1 MIDIGRGRPIPVC
14 FIIDRLFPGGTE
26 SQLIKLLR
34 NLDRSRIEPHLCLLD
49 GEDPLSISLEPTGLP
64 ILRLGIKSLHHAST
78 LKKAVFFRNYL
89 IDNKI
94 EIVQTYFFDST
105 YFGVAV
111 ARLARVRRIVR
122 TRFMLD
128 DLVPRIHRW
137 PTRLTN
143 RFVHGYIVNCDA
155 CRRSLA
161 RDERLDAAKIEII
174 PNEVDYERFAN
185 VPDLEVTCAKDRPYR
200 VGMVGNLWPVK
211 EPWHLLEAARIL
223 VPKYPRISFHLAGR
237 GDLAEE
243 LDRRIRVG
251 GLQGR
256 VFLHG
261 AVEDIPG
268 FLANLDVA
276 VLTSRSEG
284 LPNAIIEYMA
294 AGRAIV
300 ATSVGGTPEL
310 LDDGIHGRLIP
321 PGDPVRLA
329 SAIAE
334 LAENPVLAA
343 HMGRAARSRAKEHY
357 SPQARSNRIMDFYR
371 RLLDDPEGCSARSK
385 FEPCGTRVE

>member
-1 MIDIGRGRPIPVC
+1 MTDIGRGRPIPVC

-26 SQLIKLLR
+26 TQLVKLLR
-34 NLDRSRIEPHLCLLD
+34 NLDRSQIEPHLCLLD
-49 GEDPLSISLEPTGLP
+49 GEDPLSYSLEPTGLP
-64 ILRLGIKSLHHAST
+64 IIRLGINSLHHAST
-78 LKKAVFFRNYL
+78 VKKALILRNYL
-89 IDNKI
+89 IENKI
-94 EIVQTYFFDST
+94 EILQTYFFDST

-128 DLVPRIHRW
+128 DLVPMIHKW

-143 RFVHGYIVNCDA
+143 WFVHAYVVNCEA
-155 CRRSLA
+155 CRQSLA
-161 RDERLDAAKIEII
+161 REERIDVAKIEII
-174 PNEVDYERFAN
+174 PNEVDYDRFADI
-185 VPDLEVTCAKDRPYR
+185 PDLEANRAEDRPCR

-223 VPKYPRISFHLAGR
+223 VPKYPRISFHFAGR
-237 GDLAEE
+237 GDLADE
-243 LDRRIRVG
+243 LDRRIRVS

-256 VFLHG
+256 AFLHG

-268 FLANLDVA
+268 FLASLDIA

-284 LPNAIIEYMA
+284 LPNAVIEYMA

-300 ATSVGGTPEL
+300 ATAVGGTPEL

-329 SAIAE
+329 SAIVE
-334 LAENPVLAA
+334 LVEDPALAA
-343 HMGRAARSRAKEHY
+343 RMGRAARSRAQERY
-357 SPQARSNRIMDFYR
+357 SPQARSSRLIAFYH
-371 RLLDDPEGCSARSK
+371 RLLNEPQGWTARTE
-385 FEPCGTRVE
+385 FEPCGSGVE